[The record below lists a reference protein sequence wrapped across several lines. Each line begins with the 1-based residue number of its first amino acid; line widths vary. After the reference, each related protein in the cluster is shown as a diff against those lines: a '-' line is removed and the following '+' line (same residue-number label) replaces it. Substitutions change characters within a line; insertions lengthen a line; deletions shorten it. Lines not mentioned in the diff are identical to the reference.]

1 MKSFCLYSYS
11 HPGTVY
17 ILTLVQILS
26 LEKIREQINQLQDN
40 TILRIELVE
49 QKGRGTNL

>member
-1 MKSFCLYSYS
+1 MEYWDNFLDLIIKTPSNEAQ
-11 HPGTVY
+11 V
-17 ILTLVQILS
+17 LS
-26 LEKIREQINQLQDN
+26 LEEIREQINQLQDN